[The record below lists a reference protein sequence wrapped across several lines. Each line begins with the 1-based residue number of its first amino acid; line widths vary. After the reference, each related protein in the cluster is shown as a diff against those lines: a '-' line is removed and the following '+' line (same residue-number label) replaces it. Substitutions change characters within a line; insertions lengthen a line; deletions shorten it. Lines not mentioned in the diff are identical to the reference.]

1 MAKDLKTMFIRCCGY
16 LQDPH
21 HVASFQKFCGVQGS
35 FPVKLSRK
43 EWENDFF
50 VNGACVKRHQDQSG
64 NGAGHV
70 GGQQIE
76 GPLQRKSVTA
86 GEQHNDCSSKLQH
99 GTALVSGIGETTEQ
113 QIVSHEGNRQSS
125 GCRLIGK
132 PSKVVAS
139 DRENADS
146 SGRVKPL
153 RRNSL
158 TGDVGQEFIIQNK
171 FLFYLFTFGSELGNE
186 MFFIVFF
193 PFLIWN
199 VDAFVSRRILVVW
212 IWNLFLGQSTKDI
225 VRWTRPASPP
235 VVKVEVF
242 YNSEYS
248 MPSTHAMSGTAIP
261 FSLFLLTYGRWQYP
275 FLFGLSLAICWSFL
289 VCVSRVYMGMH
300 SVLEVITGFLY
311 SLLILAVFQ
320 STLDQIDSFYLTSHH
335 APLVI
340 VILHVGLG
348 FLAFTLDSWS
358 TSRGDTAQALGTGA
372 GAALASHLNHQL
384 GLLADPPLSS
394 LPLALPPLSAA
405 LLARSLLR
413 LLLGVVVLLATRAA
427 MKAATIPLAC
437 RVFGLPAGDVR
448 QARQHM
454 EVELSY
460 RYIVYGTVSFSC
472 VCLVPLLFS
481 YLNLS

>member
-21 HVASFQKFCGVQGS
+21 HVASFQKLCGVQGS

-64 NGAGHV
+64 NGEGHV
-70 GGQQIE
+70 GRQQIE
-76 GPLQRKSVTA
+76 GPLQRNVTA
-86 GEQHNDCSSKLQH
+86 GEQHNDCSNKLQH
-99 GTALVSGIGETTEQ
+99 ETALLSGIGETTEQ
-113 QIVSHEGNRQSS
+113 ETVSLEGNRQSS
-125 GCRLIGK
+125 GCRLTGK
-132 PSKVVAS
+132 PSKAVES
-139 DRENADS
+139 DRENGDS
-146 SGRVKPL
+146 SERVKPL

-261 FSLFLLTYGRWQYP
+261 FSLFLLTYGRWQ
-275 FLFGLSLAICWSFL
+275 
-289 VCVSRVYMGMH
+289 
-300 SVLEVITGFLY
+300 EVITGFLY

-348 FLAFTLDSWS
+348 LLAFTLDSWS